1 MDQVQ
6 LAPTLGEFLRRH
18 RLAAGL
24 SQEALAERATMSVE
38 AISALERGARQA
50 PRPETV
56 ALLADALKLSQEDRV
71 AFAGAVPRRH
81 GPRNTLGPARPA
93 LSTGPRPHAH
103 ASPAPRPDAF
113 PTTDLSVPL
122 TPLVGRE
129 RELAAVADLLRRDD
143 VRLLTLVGPPGVG
156 KTRLALAVIEAA
168 RDAFPD
174 GVAFVSLAD
183 VRDPGL
189 VAATLARALGA
200 DQGEGGDRPLAAV
213 IARLRDKRLLLVLDN
228 FEHVAAAATLVV
240 ELCAACPGLVALV
253 TSRRPLYVRGEQT
266 FPVPPLVLP
275 HPSEPPD
282 AEGLGRYAAVRL
294 FVRRVQD
301 SRPDFALTPANAAA
315 VAAICQHLD
324 GLPLAIELAAART
337 KMLPLSALLTQ
348 LERRQD
354 VLANGPRD
362 LPARQRALRAT
373 LDWSH
378 DLLDPATQ
386 TIFRRL
392 AVCAGDVSAD
402 TAAMCAIDDGESAAP
417 LSPGDVAAAIE
428 ALADGSLLS
437 PVEPDEAADG
447 GEAAPRL
454 RMLAPVR
461 AYALN
466 RLRASDEEARVRRA
480 HADHYMA
487 FVEEA
492 AGALVGP
499 DQAAW
504 IARVEREYDGLR
516 AALQWV
522 WEAQE
527 VERGL
532 RLAGALWYFW
542 YVRGYLT
549 EGRAWLERALT
560 AAAAGGIVVPA
571 GAHALACDGAAILA
585 YGQHDAA
592 RAATLFARALSLYQ
606 EEGDRGGRAAVLGRL
621 ALVAL
626 DEGDYARAEALAG
639 ESLALRRELGDR
651 WGAANA
657 LSTLGIVARLHGAYE
672 QAEALL
678 RESLALK
685 RELGDIWGVA
695 DALNNLGLAAR
706 EQGRAEEAQALHEE
720 AQGLFRAVRGAPGV
734 ADALN
739 NLALVARDRGDD
751 DRAEELAGESL
762 DVRRD
767 VGDRRGVAAT
777 LRTLADVA
785 RDGGDAERAAALD
798 TEGLDLLRG
807 SGDHA
812 GRAACLEGRAATAWA
827 QGQAE
832 RATQLYGQAA
842 SVRAEHDRPLPP
854 VERPH
859 RHEVLAA
866 LRAALGD
873 DRFRV
878 AWEDGQATP
887 HDNGRGLSPEGK
899 GQSTDLRRLVET

>member
-1 MDQVQ
+1 MDSTRH
-6 LAPTLGEFLRRH
+6 AEFGVMLKRH
-18 RLAAGL
+18 RRAAGL
-24 SQEALAERATMSVE
+24 SQEALAERA
-38 AISALERGARQA
+38 ALSTRVVSDIERGIIKTPQRD
-50 PRPETV
+50 TV
-56 ALLADALKLSQEDRV
+56 KSLVDALTLPNEER
-71 AFAGAVPRRH
+71 ATFEETVPRRRGAH
-81 GPRNTLGPARPA
+81 GAPLLARPA
-93 LSTGPRPHAH
+93 PSTGLRGSTVPPSLDR
-103 ASPAPRPDAF
+103 
-113 PTTDLSVPL
+113 PTTDLPVPL

-129 RELAAVADLLRRDD
+129 RELAVVVDLLRLND

-156 KTRLALAVIEAA
+156 KTRLALAATEAA

-174 GVAFVSLAD
+174 GVIFVPLGD

-200 DQGEGGDRPLAAV
+200 DQGEGGDRPLADV
-213 IARLRDKRLLLVLDN
+213 VARLRATRTLLVLDN
-228 FEHVAAAATLVV
+228 FEQVAAAAPLVV
-240 ELCAACPGLVALV
+240 DLCAACPGLVALV
-253 TSRRPLYVRGEQT
+253 TSRRPLYMRGEQT
-266 FPVPPLVLP
+266 FPVPPLALP

-282 AEGLGRYAAVRL
+282 AEDLGRSVAVRL

-301 SRPDFALTPANAAA
+301 IRPDFALTPANAAA
-315 VAAICQHLD
+315 VAAICRHLD

-337 KMLPLSALLTQ
+337 RLLPLPALLAQ
-348 LERRQD
+348 LERRED

-386 TIFRRL
+386 IIFRCL
-392 AVCAGDVSAD
+392 AIFAGDFSAD
-402 TAAMCAIDDGESAAP
+402 TAAATCAIAAADLAAS
-417 LSPGDVAAAIE
+417 LSPDDSAAAIE

-437 PVEPDEAADG
+437 PIEPDEAADG
-447 GEAAPRL
+447 GAAVSCL
-454 RMLAPVR
+454 RMLVPVR
-461 AYALN
+461 AYALS
-466 RLRASDEEARVRRA
+466 RLRAAGEETRMRRA
-480 HADHYMA
+480 HADHYLA
-487 FVEEA
+487 FAEEA

-504 IARVEREYDGLR
+504 IARVEREYDNLR

-527 VERGL
+527 VVRGL

-542 YVRGYLT
+542 YVRGYLA

-560 AAAAGGIVVPA
+560 AAATGGPA
-571 GAHALACDGAAILA
+571 AATGAHALACDGAAILA
-585 YGQHDAA
+585 YGQHDDA
-592 RAATLFARALSLYQ
+592 RAATLLARALSLYQ
-606 EEGDRGGRAAVLGRL
+606 EAGDRGGRAAVLGRL

-626 DEGDYARAEALAG
+626 DQGDYARAEALAG

-657 LSTLGIVARLHGAYE
+657 LSTLGLVMRLHGAYDR
-672 QAEALL
+672 AEALL

-685 RELGDIWGVA
+685 RDLGDTWGVA
-695 DALNNLGLAAR
+695 YALNNLAVAAR

-720 AQGLFRAVRGAPGV
+720 AAALFREVRGVPGV

-751 DRAEELAGESL
+751 ARAAELAGESL

-767 VGDRRGVAAT
+767 VGDRRGAVAT

-798 TEGLDLLRG
+798 AEGLDLLQG

-812 GRAACLEGRAATAWA
+812 GLAACLEGRAATCVGARSSGA
-827 QGQAE
+827 SS
-832 RATQLYGQAA
+832 ATLRTGG
-842 SVRAEHDRPLPP
+842 VR
-854 VERPH
+854 
-859 RHEVLAA
+859 
-866 LRAALGD
+866 
-873 DRFRV
+873 
-878 AWEDGQATP
+878 T
-887 HDNGRGLSPEGK
+887 RGA
-899 GQSTDLRRLVET
+899 